1 MQRTQKRS
9 NSRVVPTGSSSK
21 GGGASNKGAGA
32 SRAAAKPVKNTRGGG
47 AKVYKTGW
55 KDRWQGYLAHHESS
69 ARDSLQRM
77 LATPVQSLMTW
88 LVIAVALALPATLLV
103 CLDNI
108 QSLGQRWDGAPQ
120 MTLFLNPKAQDR
132 AIADFQRRLESRDEI
147 DQVTYVSAEDALK
160 EFEVESGMGNALRS
174 LDTNPLP
181 PTLLLVP
188 ASDAAPAALSALG
201 DSLGEQALVDDVVFD
216 RAWIERLHQ
225 ILELGMQLAM
235 ALGGLLAL
243 GVLLVIGNTIRLSI
257 ESRRDEIVIV
267 KLVGGTD
274 AFVRRP
280 FLYTGLWYGLGG
292 GVLAMLLLMLLLLL
306 LAGPVSM
313 LADSYQ
319 SDFQLNG
326 LGFGGGLLLIASGA
340 LVGWLGAWL
349 AVGRHLGDIEPQ

>member
-1 MQRTQKRS
+1 MQRTRKRS
-9 NSRVVPTGSSSK
+9 NSRVVAPGK
-21 GGGASNKGAGA
+21 GGAKGGSRPAPKAGGKTVRGA
-32 SRAAAKPVKNTRGGG
+32 G
-47 AKVYKTGW
+47 AKVYQTGW
-55 KDRWQGYLAHHESS
+55 QDRWQGYLAHHQSS

-77 LATPVQSLMTW
+77 LAAPMQSLMTW

-120 MTLFLNPKAQDR
+120 ITLFLSPKAQDR
-132 AIADFQRRLESRDEI
+132 AIADFQRRLESRSEI
-147 DQVTYVSAEDALK
+147 DNVTYVSAEDALK

-188 ASDAAPAALSALG
+188 KFDVSPAALSALG
-201 DSLGEQALVDDVVFD
+201 DSLSEQVLVDDVVFD

-225 ILELGMQLAM
+225 ILQLGEQLAL

-292 GVLAMLLLMLLLLL
+292 GILAMILLSLLLLL
-306 LAGPVSM
+306 LAEPVSS

-319 SDFQLNG
+319 SDFQLHG

-340 LVGWLGAWL
+340 MVGWLGAWL